1 MRGVRELEDGRVI
14 IADGFGGAVIVW
26 TPGVGADTLTK
37 LQGDRRSIGFFP
49 LPDGGTLLGN
59 ARLIRIEV
67 DLSFGETWSIAQ
79 GAPGTGLAMISP
91 VGTDRTGGIYF
102 RQRLGGM
109 AGMSDSV
116 NGPAKIPA
124 VCPGFPAIRARQ
136 TRSWPHGK
144 NGRSCSPD

>member
-1 MRGVRELEDGRVI
+1 M
-14 IADGFGGAVIVW
+14 IVW

-37 LQGDRRSIGFFP
+37 LQETGGVSDAGRLFP
-49 LPDGGTLLGN
+49 LPDGGTLLVDLGD

-109 AGMSDSV
+109 TWMSDAV
-116 NGPAKIPA
+116 NGSAKIPA
-124 VCPGFPAIRARQ
+124 IRPGFPAIRARQ
-136 TRSWPHGK
+136 ARSWTHGK
-144 NGRSCSPD
+144 NGRSCSPG

>member
-14 IADGFGGAVIVW
+14 IADGFDGAVIVW

-37 LQGDRRSIGFFP
+37 LQGDRRSIGRRTASSPCLMAARSFV
-49 LPDGGTLLGN
+49 DLGN
-59 ARLIRIEV
+59 ARLTRIEV

-109 AGMSDSV
+109 TGMSDSV
-116 NGPAKIPA
+116 NGPAR
-124 VCPGFPAIRARQ
+124 FRLFARFSRYSSTAGPIMASRQ
-136 TRSWPHGK
+136 EG
-144 NGRSCSPD
+144 